1 MPESKYKVGD
11 IIQFRSN
18 QPMRHL
24 NKMFS
29 HDADDNVMDVDEYIG
44 VITDVSFFYMDGDT
58 VVYTYDAT
66 TTRSPFEGF
75 DCSFNCMLVDR
86 DILRVLKEDE
96 LTEGELFA
104 TRSIV
109 KVNSHRNY

>member
-1 MPESKYKVGD
+1 MSESKYKVGD
-11 IIQFRSN
+11 IIQFRTN

-24 NKMFS
+24 NEMFC
-29 HDADDNVMDVDEYIG
+29 HDADDNVMDEEEYVG

-75 DCSFNCMLVDR
+75 DCSFNCMLIDR
-86 DILRVLKEDE
+86 NILRVLKENE
-96 LTEGELFA
+96 WTEGELYC
-104 TRSIV
+104 
-109 KVNSHRNY
+109 HRKCCKGELA

>member
-1 MPESKYKVGD
+1 MSESKYKVGD

-44 VITDVSFFYMDGDT
+44 VITDVSFFYMDGELS
-58 VVYTYDAT
+58 YTLMMQL
-66 TTRSPFEGF
+66 P
-75 DCSFNCMLVDR
+75 
-86 DILRVLKEDE
+86 RVL
-96 LTEGELFA
+96 LLRA
-104 TRSIV
+104 LIAASIACW
-109 KVNSHRNY
+109 

>member
-1 MPESKYKVGD
+1 MPESKYKAGD

-44 VITDVSFFYMDGDT
+44 VITDVSFFIWMVT
-58 VVYTYDAT
+58 LSYTLMMQL
-66 TTRSPFEGF
+66 P
-75 DCSFNCMLVDR
+75 
-86 DILRVLKEDE
+86 RVL
-96 LTEGELFA
+96 LLRA
-104 TRSIV
+104 LIAASIACW
-109 KVNSHRNY
+109 

>member
-1 MPESKYKVGD
+1 MSESKYKVGD

-44 VITDVSFFYMDGDT
+44 VITDVSFLYGW
-58 VVYTYDAT
+58 
-66 TTRSPFEGF
+66 
-75 DCSFNCMLVDR
+75 
-86 DILRVLKEDE
+86 
-96 LTEGELFA
+96 
-104 TRSIV
+104 
-109 KVNSHRNY
+109 

>member
-1 MPESKYKVGD
+1 MSESKYKVGD

-44 VITDVSFFYMDGDT
+44 VITDVSFFYMDGELS
-58 VVYTYDAT
+58 YTLMMQL
-66 TTRSPFEGF
+66 P
-75 DCSFNCMLVDR
+75 
-86 DILRVLKEDE
+86 RVL
-96 LTEGELFA
+96 LLRA
-104 TRSIV
+104 LIAASIAC
-109 KVNSHRNY
+109 

>member
-1 MPESKYKVGD
+1 MSESKYKVGD

-44 VITDVSFFYMDGDT
+44 VITDVSFFIWMVT
-58 VVYTYDAT
+58 LSYTLMMQL
-66 TTRSPFEGF
+66 P
-75 DCSFNCMLVDR
+75 
-86 DILRVLKEDE
+86 RVL
-96 LTEGELFA
+96 LLRA
-104 TRSIV
+104 LIAASIACW
-109 KVNSHRNY
+109 

>member
-1 MPESKYKVGD
+1 MSESKYKVGD

-44 VITDVSFFYMDGDT
+44 VITDVSFFYMDGELS
-58 VVYTYDAT
+58 YTLMMQL
-66 TTRSPFEGF
+66 P
-75 DCSFNCMLVDR
+75 
-86 DILRVLKEDE
+86 RVL
-96 LTEGELFA
+96 LL
-104 TRSIV
+104 RSLIAA
-109 KVNSHRNY
+109 SIAC

>member
-1 MPESKYKVGD
+1 MPESKYTVGD

-44 VITDVSFFYMDGDT
+44 VITDVSFFIWMVT
-58 VVYTYDAT
+58 LSYTLMMQL
-66 TTRSPFEGF
+66 P
-75 DCSFNCMLVDR
+75 
-86 DILRVLKEDE
+86 RVL
-96 LTEGELFA
+96 LLRA
-104 TRSIV
+104 LIAASIACW
-109 KVNSHRNY
+109 

>member
-29 HDADDNVMDVDEYIG
+29 HDADDNVMEYIG
-44 VITDVSFFYMDGDT
+44 VITDVSFFYMDGELS
-58 VVYTYDAT
+58 YTLMMQL
-66 TTRSPFEGF
+66 P
-75 DCSFNCMLVDR
+75 
-86 DILRVLKEDE
+86 RVL
-96 LTEGELFA
+96 LLRA
-104 TRSIV
+104 LIAASIACW
-109 KVNSHRNY
+109 

>member
-44 VITDVSFFYMDGDT
+44 VITDVSFFIWMVT
-58 VVYTYDAT
+58 LSYTLMMQL
-66 TTRSPFEGF
+66 P
-75 DCSFNCMLVDR
+75 
-86 DILRVLKEDE
+86 RVL
-96 LTEGELFA
+96 LLRA
-104 TRSIV
+104 LIAASIAC
-109 KVNSHRNY
+109 

>member
-1 MPESKYKVGD
+1 MSESKYKVGD

-75 DCSFNCMLVDR
+75 ECSFNCMLVDS
-86 DILRVLKEDE
+86 DILRALQENE
-96 LTEGELFA
+96 WTEGELYC
-104 TRSIV
+104 
-109 KVNSHRNY
+109 HRKYCKSEHS

>member
-44 VITDVSFFYMDGDT
+44 VITDVSFFIWMVT
-58 VVYTYDAT
+58 LSYTLMMQL
-66 TTRSPFEGF
+66 P
-75 DCSFNCMLVDR
+75 
-86 DILRVLKEDE
+86 RVL
-96 LTEGELFA
+96 LLRA
-104 TRSIV
+104 LIAASIACW
-109 KVNSHRNY
+109 

>member
-44 VITDVSFFYMDGDT
+44 VITDVSFFYMDGDLS
-58 VVYTYDAT
+58 YTLMMQL
-66 TTRSPFEGF
+66 P
-75 DCSFNCMLVDR
+75 
-86 DILRVLKEDE
+86 RVL
-96 LTEGELFA
+96 LLRA
-104 TRSIV
+104 LIAASIACW
-109 KVNSHRNY
+109 

>member
-24 NKMFS
+24 NKMFG

-44 VITDVSFFYMDGDT
+44 VITDVSFFIWMVT
-58 VVYTYDAT
+58 LSYTLMMQL
-66 TTRSPFEGF
+66 P
-75 DCSFNCMLVDR
+75 
-86 DILRVLKEDE
+86 RVL
-96 LTEGELFA
+96 LLRA
-104 TRSIV
+104 LIAASIACW
-109 KVNSHRNY
+109 

>member
-1 MPESKYKVGD
+1 MPESKYKLGD

-44 VITDVSFFYMDGDT
+44 VITDVSFFIWMVT
-58 VVYTYDAT
+58 QSYTLMMQL
-66 TTRSPFEGF
+66 P
-75 DCSFNCMLVDR
+75 
-86 DILRVLKEDE
+86 RVL
-96 LTEGELFA
+96 LLRA
-104 TRSIV
+104 LIAASIACW
-109 KVNSHRNY
+109 

>member
-1 MPESKYKVGD
+1 MPESKYKVRD

-44 VITDVSFFYMDGDT
+44 VITDVS
-58 VVYTYDAT
+58 
-66 TTRSPFEGF
+66 
-75 DCSFNCMLVDR
+75 
-86 DILRVLKEDE
+86 
-96 LTEGELFA
+96 
-104 TRSIV
+104 
-109 KVNSHRNY
+109 NY